1 MHMMQ
6 DVIYE
11 NYRKGKRTI
20 IIIDEA
26 QIIKNTDTFEELRL
40 FLNFQLNDKFLI
52 TLVLIGQPELL
63 KKVAAIPQ
71 LEQRLGVK
79 YHLSALNE
87 SETAEYI
94 KYRLE
99 VAGATTPIFTP
110 EAMQS
115 IYNYSG
121 GIPRKINNICDN
133 SLLVGFGQEIKEI
146 NKELADKIALD
157 LG

>member
-1 MHMMQ
+1 M
-6 DVIYE
+6 
-11 NYRKGKRTI
+11 
-20 IIIDEA
+20 
-26 QIIKNTDTFEELRL
+26 
-40 FLNFQLNDKFLI
+40 
-52 TLVLIGQPELL
+52 
-63 KKVAAIPQ
+63 
-71 LEQRLGVK
+71 K